1 LTTPGL
7 TAYHDQ
13 SLSWLSFA
21 AEATCLMRP
30 IYAAIHSSNPAHPA
44 IFLSSLLSPN
54 RTTTKALG
62 SLTARSHPASS
73 LATLPT
79 AAPKVSP
86 KVVQRVALK
95 AAQKA
100 AQKVKL
106 KAAQTPLLYKRETAN
121 IIASLSCAFET
132 RAIRNYPF
140 ELNSNLKKPLQS
152 HDHPKS

>member
-1 LTTPGL
+1 
-7 TAYHDQ
+7 
-13 SLSWLSFA
+13 
-21 AEATCLMRP
+21 MRP

-79 AAPKVSP
+79 VAPKVSP
-86 KVVQRVALK
+86 KVVLRVALK
-95 AAQKA
+95 AAL
-100 AQKVKL
+100 KVKL
-106 KAAQTPLLYKRETAN
+106 KAAQTLLPYKRETAN